1 VNKRIKKKLMS
12 WYNIVNY
19 YYYLYDDNKTAMWRY
34 KRMGGRVQLRPYE
47 YRCIHTITPFNTT
60 YTKGSI
66 VQMEEEF
73 SKCGIDW
80 VRFVYKGTVHYL
92 PIYLFKKNFKSD
104 YEHRDCEMD

>member
-1 VNKRIKKKLMS
+1 
-12 WYNIVNY
+12 
-19 YYYLYDDNKTAMWRY
+19 
-34 KRMGGRVQLRPYE
+34 
-47 YRCIHTITPFNTT
+47 
-60 YTKGSI
+60 
-66 VQMEEEF
+66 MEEEF